1 MIRSFRHKGL
11 RGLHERGDT
20 SGVRA
25 DHLPRLRRLLA
36 SLEVAHAPIDMDQQ
50 GNRLHY
56 LKRGKYSGYWSVR
69 VSGNWRII
77 FQFSDQGAELVD
89 CLYYH

>member
-11 RGLHERGDT
+11 RALHERRDA

-25 DHLPRLRRLLA
+25 DHAARLRRLLA
-36 SLEVAHAPIDMDQQ
+36 TLDVAQSPTEMDQP

-56 LKRGKYSGYWSVR
+56 LKQGKYSGYWSVR
-69 VSGNWRII
+69 VSGNWRLI
-77 FQFSDQGAELVD
+77 FQFSEQGAELVD
-89 CLYYH
+89 YLDYH

>member
-11 RGLHERGDT
+11 RALHERGDV

-25 DHLPRLRRLLA
+25 DHVPRLRRLLSA
-36 SLEVAHAPIDMDQQ
+36 LEVAQSPIDMDQH

-56 LKRGKYSGYWSVR
+56 LKQGKYSGYWSVR
-69 VSGNWRII
+69 VSGNWRMI
-77 FQFSDQGAELVD
+77 FQFSDHGVELVD
-89 CLYYH
+89 YLDYH